1 MKNSI
6 LINFDE
12 TYKITDYKIENKG
25 KIIKANFKFKEPIY
39 NYLSANDITE
49 IFFNDSEIITKL
61 NNKQNNISISGKY
74 ALNNNNFLKFGF
86 ENNIIDSISNLN
98 LNFDYKDNINLNLIN
113 YQKSD
118 GKLANIDIKLKK
130 TKDNINFDEINLI
143 ENKNSIFIKDL
154 KFKNDNFHSLKKISV
169 KTHKNGEKNNDFSLK
184 FGSKILINGLIIDA
198 TNLSKFL
205 NKNSQKNNFKN
216 LSKNIEINLENVKAP
231 LSKNLTNFRLIGYL
245 DRGKFIKISSKGDFS
260 ESEFLDISMKND
272 ETNNKK
278 YLEIYSDLARP
289 LLVEYNFFEG
299 LVGGN
304 LFFSSIIE
312 NDNSISKLRIENFK
326 VRNAPGMVKLLSLA
340 DLGGLAD
347 LAEGEGLSF
356 EVLEINFNKSKNL
369 TKFNEILATGPSIS
383 VLMEGYQ
390 EKNGLTSLR
399 GTLVPAKNLN
409 KLISKIPVVGEI
421 IIPKEVGEGLFGIS
435 FKMKGPEGKVKTS
448 INPLELSHQ
457 DLSKK

>member
-1 MKNSI
+1 M
-6 LINFDE
+6 
-12 TYKITDYKIENKG
+12 
-25 KIIKANFKFKEPIY
+25 
-39 NYLSANDITE
+39 
-49 IFFNDSEIITKL
+49 
-61 NNKQNNISISGKY
+61 
-74 ALNNNNFLKFGF
+74 
-86 ENNIIDSISNLN
+86 
-98 LNFDYKDNINLNLIN
+98 
-113 YQKSD
+113 
-118 GKLANIDIKLKK
+118 
-130 TKDNINFDEINLI
+130 I

-448 INPLELSHQ
+448 INPIRTVTPRFIQKIIER
-457 DLSKK
+457 KKSSN